1 MRILQKIMIN
11 LEKRVRCVLH
21 GSFRKHFDL
30 IKEVYD
36 IFTNAGIEV
45 IAPTV
50 SEIVG
55 ETDGFVHL
63 ADDQSKDSRIT
74 ELLYLKK
81 LSELGPDGFS
91 YYINPDGK
99 LGTSAS
105 YELAIDQLTNTRYIF
120 MEKLADHPAY
130 VPENSVWKPRELASY
145 VLEKGSYPP
154 PVIPQNEA
162 YIHDMLRDFVLHG
175 SIIAVGAIIIDYS
188 SKKYKK
194 GQERETLLVKT
205 HKWGDR
211 FSIVGGKVKRNER
224 LAEALAREVLEET
237 SLSCKIGESIC
248 TFDEIKNSGYFQ
260 QGIHR
265 VFTDNVVKATKRKV
279 ILNEEAE
286 NYIWVPPT
294 VALKEL
300 NIEPNARTTL
310 QLYVEKY
317 KKVA

>member
-1 MRILQKIMIN
+1 MAG

-30 IKEVYD
+30 IKEVYVL
-36 IFTNAGIEV
+36 FTNSGIEV
-45 IAPTV
+45 IAPMV
-50 SEIVG
+50 SEIIG

-63 ADDQSKDSRIT
+63 ATDQSKDPRIA
-74 ELLYLKK
+74 ELLYLRK
-81 LSELGPDGFS
+81 LSELGSEGFS
-91 YYINPDGK
+91 YYINPNGK

-120 MEKLADHPAY
+120 MEKLEDHPAY
-130 VPENSVWKPRELASY
+130 VPENSVWKPKELVSY
-145 VLEKGSYPP
+145 VLEKGHCPP
-154 PVIPQNEA
+154 PVIPQNET
-162 YIHDMLRDFVLHG
+162 YIQNLLQDFVLHG

-211 FSIVGGKVKRNER
+211 YSIIGGKVKRNER
-224 LAEALAREVLEET
+224 LAEALKREVLEET
-237 SLSCKIGESIC
+237 SLNCKIGESIC

-260 QGIHR
+260 QGAHR
-265 VFTDNVVKATKRKV
+265 VFTDNVVKVDKRKV

-286 NYIWVPPT
+286 HYIWVPPT

-300 NIEPNARTTL
+300 DIEPNARTTL
-310 QLYVEKY
+310 QLYVEKH
-317 KKVA
+317 KRKV